1 MFMYLY
7 VYVHMYVY
15 IDMYSYAGR
24 QMETEKNFST
34 WLHARCFGRHK
45 TCFDFRETLVCMKD
59 LVTHT
64 ILGAV
69 RKIK

>member
-24 QMETEKNFST
+24 QMETEKFFH
-34 WLHARCFGRHK
+34 LA
-45 TCFDFRETLVCMKD
+45 TCQVFWK
-59 LVTHT
+59 
-64 ILGAV
+64 A
-69 RKIK
+69 